1 MGERASDC
9 CLCVFARAPTLG
21 FVKSRLAAEVGPTE
35 ALAAHTE
42 LLEGTLERCVSPAH
56 YQTELWIAGPETDNP
71 VVADLIRRFGL
82 DLRAQWGDDLGSRM
96 WNALEEKLKI
106 GARVLV
112 VGSDCPDIDRDYVL
126 QGFGALDQ
134 ADVVLGPA
142 EDGGYG
148 LVGLRTAAREL
159 FLSVRWGSDDVLQTT
174 LERAERGGFRV
185 RLLKRIYDVDTLSDW
200 QRYRNESNAS

>member
-1 MGERASDC
+1 MGERSSDR

-21 FVKSRLAAEVGPTE
+21 LVKTRLAAELGPAV

-42 LLEGTLERCVSPAH
+42 LLEGTLERCVAPAD
-56 YQTELWIAGPETDNP
+56 YQTELWIAGLETDNP
-71 VVADLIRRFGL
+71 VVAELIRRFGL
-82 DLRAQWGDDLGSRM
+82 GLRVQWGGDLGSRM

-106 GARVLV
+106 GVRVLV
-112 VGSDCPDIDRDYVL
+112 IGSDCPDIDRDYVL

-148 LVGLRTAAREL
+148 LIGLRAAAEEL
-159 FLSVRWGSDDVLQTT
+159 FTGVRWGSDDVVRTT
-174 LERAERGGFRV
+174 LERAELGGLRV
-185 RLLKRIYDVDTLSDW
+185 RLLKGIYDVDTLSDW
-200 QRYRNESNAS
+200 QRYRDESTAS